1 MSAEHTDQTA
11 PRLAQ
16 ARKATAVCG
25 TFGMKAQTRSPGCT
39 PIASSLAANAAT
51 RRRSSGQPTTS
62 DVPAVC
68 IDSLRKTIAG
78 WPAAWARSAWRNM
91 CCA

>member
-1 MSAEHTDQTA
+1 MSGEQTDQIA

-25 TFGMKAQTRSPGCT
+25 VFGMKAATRSPGPT
-39 PIASSLAANAAT
+39 PIAASAAAKAPT
-51 RRRSSGQPTTS
+51 WRRSSGQAIS
-62 DVPAVC
+62 CDRPASC
-68 IDSLRKTIAG
+68 IASSRKTIAG
-78 WPAAWARSAWRNM
+78 WPAACAASACRNA

>member
-1 MSAEHTDQTA
+1 MSGEHTDQVA

-25 TFGMKAQTRSPGCT
+25 ALDMNAATRSPGTT
-39 PIASSLAANAAT
+39 PIASSAAARAAT
-51 RRRSSGQPTTS
+51 RRRSSGQAIS
-62 DVPAVC
+62 SVRPASC
-68 IDSLRKTIAG
+68 IASSRKTIAG
-78 WPAAWARSAWRNM
+78 WPAACAASACRNT